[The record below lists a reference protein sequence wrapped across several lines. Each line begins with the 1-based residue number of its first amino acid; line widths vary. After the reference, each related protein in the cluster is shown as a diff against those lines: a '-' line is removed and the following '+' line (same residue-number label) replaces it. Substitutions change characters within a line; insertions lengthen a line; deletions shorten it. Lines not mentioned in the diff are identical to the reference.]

1 VVRDIQQILKEVLSR
16 VKPSEDE
23 RRRICEVA
31 DSVVRRVRDIGGLFS
46 DVVVV
51 GSAARNTNLRGS
63 SDVDIFI
70 LFPKSVS
77 REDME
82 REIFRIASEVCGE
95 FEKRYAEHPYAR
107 CYISGVEVDLVPAY
121 AIEPG
126 ERIISAT
133 DRTPLHQRYLE
144 EHFPQEL
151 KDDVR
156 LLKAFLK
163 GIGVYGA
170 EIRTKGFSGY
180 LCELLIMTHG
190 GFVPLLRA
198 AADWKPPVRVDTG
211 VRPARRFEDPLVV
224 VDPVDPYR
232 NVAAPVSLDSLAVFV
247 AAAREFLRRP
257 SLSFFFP
264 PDPLLSP
271 QDVKRIFL
279 QRGTLWIFYV
289 IGYPAGASP
298 DIVWG
303 ELYRLRDVIS
313 RAMVQEGYT
322 IMNAFA
328 WTDETSIAVIAL
340 ELATDVV
347 ARVVKHQGPP
357 VFKREFADRFLEKH
371 RDAFFGPYIEKG
383 RWYVD
388 ILRTP
393 PSPEIAAYTVLQ
405 RVIGQG
411 SVKEPLLSSL
421 RARTEIYRGRAI
433 LPVYVKN
440 RSFARWLSSVLV
452 RRPAWLER

>member
-1 VVRDIQQILKEVLSR
+1 MEEVLSR
-16 VKPSEDE
+16 VKPTEDE
-23 RRRICEVA
+23 QRRIHEVA
-31 DSVVRRVRDIGGLFS
+31 SSLVRKLREVGGLFV

-51 GSAARNTNLRGS
+51 GSAARDTNLRGS
-63 SDVDIFI
+63 SDVDIFV
-70 LFPKSVS
+70 LFPKSVA

-82 REIFRIASEVCGE
+82 REIFKLAEKVCGSY
-95 FEKRYAEHPYAR
+95 EKRYAEHPYAR
-107 CYISGVEVDLVPAY
+107 CYVSGVEVDLVPAY
-121 AIEPG
+121 AISPG

-133 DRTPLHQRYLE
+133 DRTPLHQKYLE
-144 EHFPQEL
+144 EHFPPEL
-151 KDDVR
+151 RDDVR

-170 EIRTKGFSGY
+170 EIRTRGFSGY
-180 LCELLIMTHG
+180 LCELLILTYG
-190 GFVPLLRA
+190 GFLPLLRA
-198 AADWKPPVRVDTG
+198 AADWDPPVRIDTG
-211 VRPARRFEDPLVV
+211 VTPARRFDDPLVV

-232 NVAAPVSLDSLAVFV
+232 NVAAPVSLNSLAMFV
-247 AAAREFLRRP
+247 AAAREFLDRP
-257 SLSFFFP
+257 SLAFFFP

-271 QDVKRIFL
+271 SDVKRILL

-303 ELYRLRDVIS
+303 ELYRLRDALARAIS
-313 RAMVQEGYT
+313 EEGYSV
-322 IMNAFA
+322 MNAFA
-328 WTDETSIAVIAL
+328 WTDETALAVIAL
-340 ELATDVV
+340 ELSTDVV
-347 ARVVKHQGPP
+347 ARVVKHRGPP
-357 VFKREFADRFLEKH
+357 VFKKEFAQRFLEKH
-371 RDAFFGPYIEKG
+371 RSAFFGPYIEGG

-405 RVIGQG
+405 KVIAQG

-421 RARTEIYRGRAI
+421 RTKTEIYRGRAV

-440 RSFARWLSSVLV
+440 RTFARWLSQVLV
-452 RRPAWLER
+452 RRPLWLER